1 MIYLYGPDYLI
12 DNPNELIVSS
22 PTFGELGWL
31 GRPNPDLSASSNW
44 DESFQPLEILP
55 LDPLSAEAWDWPK
68 TQTGPQYEGI
78 LRFNVV
84 GISKNIGNLEYEN
97 FTYYD

>member
-1 MIYLYGPDYLI
+1 MDFLFTDQIILFSVIFLTI
-12 DNPNELIVSS
+12 IFFS
-22 PTFGELGWL
+22 
-31 GRPNPDLSASSNW
+31 
-44 DESFQPLEILP
+44 LEILP

-68 TQTGPQYEGI
+68 TQAGPQYEGI

-97 FTYYD
+97 FTYYDGQDVTLTNDVYGAHTQPSGLYH